1 MNGKELQ
8 DLENAVKLLTATPVL
23 IRMSNAVGSTIEA
36 GMKKLPAKVR
46 DGIQDA
52 THKGLTK
59 AIELSGKSLDGKV
72 QDASTKSH
80 MLAAA
85 TTGAIGGFF
94 GFAGLAVEIPTTTL
108 LMMRSMLDIARSEGH
123 DVADPKIQLEC
134 LSVFS
139 HGSSSTQS
147 DDATDTTY
155 YAARVALAE
164 TMSETAKAL
173 SKIAAEKAA
182 QGATKGL
189 TSSTAGK
196 WMARFIDAVATRFGI
211 VITEKA
217 ALQAAPLLGAF
228 TGATINS
235 LFMNFYQDVARGHFT
250 VLRLEALYGKDAVQ
264 AEFEALHAKL
274 LALEAKG

>member
-1 MNGKELQ
+1 MNAKELQ

-59 AIELSGKSLDGKV
+59 AIEWAGKSLDGKV
-72 QDASTKSH
+72 QDASTRRH

-94 GFAGLAVEIPTTTL
+94 GFAGLAIEIPATTM
-108 LMMRSMLDIARSEGH
+108 LMMRSILDIARSEGH
-123 DVADPKIQLEC
+123 DITDPVIQLEC

-147 DDATDTTY
+147 DDATDTSY
-155 YAARVALAE
+155 YTARVALAE
-164 TMSETAKAL
+164 TMAETAKAL
-173 SKIAAEKAA
+173 SKLAAEKAA
-182 QGATKGL
+182 KGISQGVSA
-189 TSSTAGK
+189 STAGK

-217 ALQAAPLLGAF
+217 ALQAAPLLGAL

-235 LFMNFYQDVARGHFT
+235 LFMDFYQDVARGHFT
-250 VLRLEALYGKDAVQ
+250 VLRLEKLYGQETVKTR
-264 AEFEALHAKL
+264 FEALAP
-274 LALEAKG
+274 